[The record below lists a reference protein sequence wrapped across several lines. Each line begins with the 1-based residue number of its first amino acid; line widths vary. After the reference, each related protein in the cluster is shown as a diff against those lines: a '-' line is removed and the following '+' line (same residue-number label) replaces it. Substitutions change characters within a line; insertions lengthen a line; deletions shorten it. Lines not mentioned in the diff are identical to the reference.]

1 MRAIVANNNDMATL
15 NDTIFVTDL
24 RIEAVVGIWD
34 WERALPQTIS
44 LDLEM
49 ATDISAAVAADHI
62 DATLDYRAISKR
74 VTAYVQESKFQLIET
89 MAEQVAALIRE
100 EFGVAWVRV
109 AVHKPWAVRGSRDVG
124 ITIERGER

>member
-1 MRAIVANNNDMATL
+1 MSPV

-34 WERALPQTIS
+34 WERALPQTVS
-44 LDLEM
+44 VDLEM
-49 ATDISAAVAADHI
+49 ATDIGRAAAADDI
-62 DATLDYRAISKR
+62 GETLDYRAVSKR
-74 VTAYVQESKFQLIET
+74 VTAFVQESKFRLIET
-89 MAEQVAALIRE
+89 MAEQVAALVRE

-109 AVHKPWAVRGSRDVG
+109 SVHKPRAVRGSSDVG

>member
-1 MRAIVANNNDMATL
+1 MATL

-49 ATDISAAVAADHI
+49 ATDISAAVDADHI
-62 DATLDYRAISKR
+62 DATLDYRAIAKR

-89 MAEQVAALIRE
+89 MAEKVATLIRE

-109 AVHKPWAVRGSRDVG
+109 AVHKPRAVRGSRDVG
-124 ITIERGER
+124 VMIERGER